1 MCATMWEST
10 ALGAVSISTRHF
22 TAVSISGRNLLPLK
36 NNVLFLISNRFLPRL
51 IFTAVLIS
59 GNIFVAVLVSRKL
72 IVAVSISGKI
82 FVAVGVFGCVQF
94 MVYGVG
100 YGHAHQV

>member
-1 MCATMWEST
+1 MSLHILSKQYVRDHVVIYFSWCRFDFHETLHCRFDFRDKFVT
-10 ALGAVSISTRHF
+10 AEKIYIV
-22 TAVSISGRNLLPLK
+22 
-36 NNVLFLISNRFLPRL
+36 LISNRFLPRL

-59 GNIFVAVLVSRKL
+59 GNIFVAV
-72 IVAVSISGKI
+72 SISGKI
-82 FVAVGVFGCVQF
+82 FVAVGVFWGVQF

>member
-1 MCATMWEST
+1 M
-10 ALGAVSISTRHF
+10 
-22 TAVSISGRNLLPLK
+22 LPLK

-59 GNIFVAVLVSRKL
+59 GNIFVAV
-72 IVAVSISGKI
+72 SISGKI
-82 FVAVGVFGCVQF
+82 FVAVLVSRKFFVAVSISGNIFVAVGVFGGVQF
-94 MVYGVG
+94 MVYGIG

>member
-1 MCATMWEST
+1 M
-10 ALGAVSISTRHF
+10 V
-22 TAVSISGRNLLPLK
+22 
-36 NNVLFLISNRFLPRL
+36 LISNRFLPRL

-59 GNIFVAVLVSRKL
+59 GKICVSVSMSRRSWFAVLVSRKSF
-72 IVAVSISGKI
+72 VAVSISGKI
-82 FVAVGVFGCVQF
+82 FVAVGVFGGVQF